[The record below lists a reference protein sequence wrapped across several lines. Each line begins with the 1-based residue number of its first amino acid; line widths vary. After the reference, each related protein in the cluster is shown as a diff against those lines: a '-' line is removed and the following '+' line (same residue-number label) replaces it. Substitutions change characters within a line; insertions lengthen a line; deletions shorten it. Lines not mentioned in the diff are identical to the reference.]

1 MRKVFSSPMQTRA
14 HRKLGIIKASTAGW
28 TDAVRHC
35 IEDGANFLLV
45 LPNDHEEIT
54 KFCRLFGLAS
64 DCSPKTIAQS
74 ELFRLGQ
81 FIEPEAFDDLLTN
94 WSQDKLVVFVE
105 QLDFPVNRPPR
116 TQPFLVYSPVL
127 GILAQAT
134 DKAQAKE
141 ALDDH
146 KHHSGLPA
154 AEASIYLWQRN
165 CWNLY
170 EGR

>member
-1 MRKVFSSPMQTRA
+1 MKKILAAPMEIQA
-14 HRKLGIIKASTAGW
+14 HRKLGIIYAATEGW
-28 TDAVRHC
+28 MDAVRNC
-35 IEDGANFLLV
+35 IEVGSNFLLV
-45 LPNDHEEIT
+45 LPKDPDEIS

-81 FIEPEAFDDLLTN
+81 FIDPEAFNDLLVN
-94 WSQDKLVVFVE
+94 WSRDKLVLFVE
-105 QLDFPVNRPPR
+105 QLDFPVTRPPR

-127 GILAQAT
+127 GILAQAAN
-134 DKAQAKE
+134 KAQAKE
-141 ALDDH
+141 AFDDY
-146 KHHSGLPA
+146 KYNSGLPA
-154 AEASIYLWQRN
+154 AGASIYSWGRN

>member
-1 MRKVFSSPMQTRA
+1 MQIQA
-14 HRKLGIIKASTAGW
+14 HRKLSIIKAGAEGW
-28 TDAVRHC
+28 TDSVRHR
-35 IEDGANFLLV
+35 IDDGENFLLV
-45 LPNDHEEIT
+45 LSNDPEEIK
-54 KFCRLFGLAS
+54 KFCRLFGLAP

-74 ELFRLGQ
+74 DLFRLGQ

-94 WSQDKLVVFVE
+94 WSQDKRVIFVE
-105 QLDFPVNRPPR
+105 QLDFPVNRPPH

-127 GILAQAT
+127 GILAQAA
-134 DKAQAKE
+134 DKAGAKE

-165 CWNLY
+165 GWNLY